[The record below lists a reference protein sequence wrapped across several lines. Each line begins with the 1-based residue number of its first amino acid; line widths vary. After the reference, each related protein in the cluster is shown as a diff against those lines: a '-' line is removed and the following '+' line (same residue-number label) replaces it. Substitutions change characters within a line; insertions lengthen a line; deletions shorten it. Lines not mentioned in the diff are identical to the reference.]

1 MRQSG
6 LLVLSA
12 LLAAL
17 LLSGCVSESGQSKRS
32 VNTSDQMEALLGLG
46 AGYIRNREYGRA
58 KENLTKALAVD
69 PNSAQAHN
77 LFGLLFQLEG
87 EPDLAEDYFRKAI
100 RFDPK
105 FSRARNN
112 YGAFLF
118 EQGRYNEAI
127 TQLQIC
133 AEDRL
138 YGARSQ
144 VFENLGVSYQRLG
157 RVTEA
162 EAAFVK
168 SLQLNQEQP
177 RALLEVADIRFQQG
191 SYAEAN
197 QLFQRYDKLAQA
209 SPRSLWLGIQ
219 LARIFKKAD
228 DEASQALVLKNIFP
242 MSKEYQLYQDSNR
255 KP

>member
-1 MRQSG
+1 MRWRW
-6 LLVLSA
+6 LPL
-12 LLAAL
+12 LLAAVL
-17 LLSGCVSESGQSKRS
+17 LGGCVSDSGQSKRK
-32 VNTSDQMEALLGLG
+32 VNSKDQMEALLGLG
-46 AGYIRNREYGRA
+46 VGYIRNREYGRA
-58 KENLTKALAVD
+58 KENLTKALALD
-69 PNSAQAHN
+69 PDSAQAHN

-87 EPDLAEDYFRKAI
+87 EADLADDYFRRAI
-100 RFDPK
+100 RLDPK
-105 FSRARNN
+105 FSMARNN

-118 EQGRYNEAI
+118 EQGRYLEAI
-127 TQLQIC
+127 NQLQIC

-157 RVTEA
+157 RTVEA

-177 RALLEVADIRFQQG
+177 RALLELAEIRFQQRT
-191 SYAEAN
+191 YTEAN
-197 QLFQRYDKLAQA
+197 QLFQRYGKLVQP

-219 LARIFKKAD
+219 LARVFNKAD
-228 DEASQALVLKNIFP
+228 DEASQTLVLKNIFP
-242 MSKEYQLYQDSNR
+242 TSKEYQLYQDSNR